1 MHDLPG
7 EFQSY
12 LDAYFVTAVI
22 PFSLH
27 VTGPEWEALAGAYL
41 ANRPR
46 VLCFVASALS
56 SLVASLKLYLQMAE
70 LSFAYLWGR
79 PGKGPEGAEYWPGLS
94 AVALSGIG
102 SGVRAERRAGL
113 DYLGLA

>member
-1 MHDLPG
+1 M
-7 EFQSY
+7 
-12 LDAYFVTAVI
+12 
-22 PFSLH
+22 
-27 VTGPEWEALAGAYL
+27 
-41 ANRPR
+41 
-46 VLCFVASALS
+46 
-56 SLVASLKLYLQMAE
+56 YLQTAE

-79 PGKGPEGAEYWPGLS
+79 PGKGPEGAEYWPGLG

>member
-1 MHDLPG
+1 MSPALNGKHWQVLIW
-7 EFQSY
+7 
-12 LDAYFVTAVI
+12 L
-22 PFSLH
+22 
-27 VTGPEWEALAGAYL
+27 TGSM
-41 ANRPR
+41 
-46 VLCFVASALS
+46 LCFVASALS
-56 SLVASLKLYLQMAE
+56 SLVAILKLYLQTAE

-79 PGKGPEGAEYWPGLS
+79 PGKGPEGAEYWPGLG